1 MLFIESGRLTE
12 GLEQRSMRYC
22 KVDDEGCI
30 SNGNYS
36 NSDNAV
42 CGIFVDESNERRL
55 FWDRRPQF
63 SPLLVNGEEVYG
75 NESMFATIGA
85 GPVPEGFI
93 LRRAGSS
100 PDSFKIC
107 LEVRGCK

>member
-1 MLFIESGRLTE
+1 
-12 GLEQRSMRYC
+12 MRYC
-22 KVDDEGCI
+22 TVDDEGCI
-30 SNGNYS
+30 GNGDYL

-42 CGIFVDESNERRL
+42 CGIFVDESNDRRL
-55 FWDRRPQF
+55 FWKRRPQL
-63 SPLLVNGEEVYG
+63 STLLINGEEFYG

-93 LRRAGSS
+93 LRRAASS

-107 LEVRGCK
+107 LEVRRCR